1 MSGAGSGEGR
11 RGDGGWGRPEP
22 LRPWHLPGW
31 AEGPDQEWQ
40 GGRTAAGTPFRV
52 PRLSAAEAEEL
63 ARGVR
68 EAALAARSELTVA
81 RVIRAVD
88 AAAARLLGR
97 DGGPDASGAVLLL
110 RRELGWS
117 EGTARETLAE
127 MASGW
132 RAPALA
138 SVVREELGDPERLDG
153 FRPAPGAD
161 GTETRMRRAAGPP
174 LLFQVQSGNL
184 PGVGTTGIVR
194 ALLVRSGVLVRA
206 SEDEPGLAAR
216 FARALQEVEP
226 RLGRSVAV
234 TWWPAGDPG
243 PWTGWVKCSGK
254 VVVYGGADAVRGV
267 RDRVPPEV
275 DLVAYG
281 PKVGVGVLLPDAEA
295 GPAARELARDV
306 CAYEQRGCVSPRVVF
321 AVGGGRERF
330 ARELDSALSEK
341 VKELPAGA
349 LEPGEAAAVR
359 ALRAGVEFRRYA
371 AEEGGGSGAAPADRV
386 VGEPDRV
393 RWTVLTGPEPRVRS
407 EALPRVVR
415 VYGVAGLGELEEV
428 LRPWEGRVQAAGYA
442 GREGEAELAAL
453 CARLGVSRVAR
464 FGRVAWPPP
473 DWRHDGRHQLL
484 PLLRWTD
491 WEPGRAGPG

>member
-1 MSGAGSGEGR
+1 MSGAEE
-11 RGDGGWGRPEP
+11 RPEP

-31 AEGPDQEWQ
+31 AEGPDQEWHD
-40 GGRTAAGTPFRV
+40 GRTASGTPFRV
-52 PRLSAAEAEEL
+52 PRLLDAEAEEL

-68 EAALAARSELTVA
+68 DAALEARSELTVA
-81 RVIRAVD
+81 EVMRAVD
-88 AAAARLLGR
+88 AAAVRLLGG
-97 DGGPDASGAVLLL
+97 DGGPRASGAVFLL

-117 EGTARETLAE
+117 ERMARETLAE

-132 RAPALA
+132 RADALA
-138 SVVREELGDPERLDG
+138 SVATEELGDPECLDG
-153 FRPAPGAD
+153 FRPAPGPD
-161 GTETRMRRAAGPP
+161 GAGTRMRRAAGPP

-206 SEDEPGLAAR
+206 SEDEPGLAAL
-216 FARALQEVEP
+216 FARTLQEVEP

-234 TWWPAGDPG
+234 TWWPTEDSG
-243 PWTGWVKCSGK
+243 PWRAWVKCSGK
-254 VVVYGGADAVRGV
+254 VIVYGGADAVRGV
-267 RDRVPPEV
+267 RSRVPPEV

-281 PKVGVGVLLPDAEA
+281 PKLGVGVLLPDADL

-321 AVGGGRERF
+321 VVGGGRERF
-330 ARELDSALSEK
+330 ARELDVALCDK
-341 VKELPAGA
+341 VKDLPAGD

-371 AEEGGGSGAAPADRV
+371 AEEEGGSGSAPAERV
-386 VGEPDRV
+386 EGEPDRV

-415 VYGVAGLGELEEV
+415 VCQVGNLGELEEV
-428 LRPWEGRVQAAGYA
+428 LLPWEGRVQAAGYA

-464 FGRVAWPPP
+464 FGRMAWPPT
-473 DWRHDGRHQLL
+473 DWRHDGHHQLL
-484 PLLRWTD
+484 PLVRWTD
-491 WEPGRAGPG
+491 WEPG